1 MYIQDGERLSSI
13 EEAATAATLYDQQG
27 GHWTD
32 KAAKE
37 RGGRMGN
44 DRSILYPWVRKSISI
59 LYT

>member
-32 KAAKE
+32 KASKE
-37 RGGRMGN
+37 SRVGGWEMT
-44 DRSILYPWVRKSISI
+44 ILYPWVRKSISI

>member
-13 EEAATAATLYDQQG
+13 EATAATLYDQQG

-37 RGGRMGN
+37 SWVGGWEMT
-44 DRSILYPWVRKSISI
+44 ILYPWVRKSISI